1 MFRMVPLLLA
11 FLFTLEALTL
21 PEACLAQDKHC
32 LWQIKTASNTV
43 FLLGSI
49 HLMKPEYY
57 PLDPALEA
65 AFEQADHIV
74 TEIDIDSLAMPDVA
88 QNIARTGLYMDG
100 ASLSDKLS
108 EKTYGVV
115 KQTAEELGFNPAM
128 LNQFRPWYVALTL
141 ATLKL
146 QKLGFQPQFGIDKYL
161 HTKAKTKNKDRHAL
175 ETIHFQTSLLSK
187 MSETMQE
194 DMLLQTLIDLK
205 TVDTYFDDLYQA
217 WLTGDMQKLDGLL
230 SDSYEDYPSIY
241 KYMIVDRNKDWV
253 PKIQQFMR
261 SNEHYLVIVG
271 AGHLVGKES
280 VVDLLRAK
288 GYRVKQ
294 L

>member
-1 MFRMVPLLLA
+1 MYRMVSFLLA
-11 FLFTLEALTL
+11 FFALTL
-21 PEACLAQDKHC
+21 SDVCLAQDKHC

-43 FLLGSI
+43 FILGSI
-49 HLMKPEYY
+49 HLMKPEHY
-57 PLDPALEA
+57 PLDPALKA
-65 AFEQADHIV
+65 AFEQVDHIV
-74 TEIDIDSLAMPDVA
+74 TEVDIDSLAMPDVA

-100 ASLSDKLS
+100 SRLSDKLS

-128 LNQFRPWYVALTL
+128 LNQFRPWFAALTL

-146 QKLGFQPQFGIDKYL
+146 QKLGFQPQFGIDKYF

-217 WLTGDMQKLDGLL
+217 WLTGDMQKLDAML
-230 SDSYEDYPSIY
+230 SDNYEDYPNIY

-261 SNEHYLVIVG
+261 SNENYLVIVG

-288 GYRVKQ
+288 GYQVEQ

>member
-1 MFRMVPLLLA
+1 
-11 FLFTLEALTL
+11 
-21 PEACLAQDKHC
+21 
-32 LWQIKTASNTV
+32 
-43 FLLGSI
+43 
-49 HLMKPEYY
+49 MKPEHY

-65 AFEQADHIV
+65 AFEQVDHIV
-74 TEIDIDSLAMPDVA
+74 TEVDIDSLAMPDVA
-88 QNIARTGLYMDG
+88 QNIASTGLYMDG
-100 ASLSDKLS
+100 SRLSDKLS

-128 LNQFRPWYVALTL
+128 LNQFRPWFAALTL

-146 QKLGFQPQFGIDKYL
+146 QKLGFQPQFGIDKYF

-205 TVDTYFDDLYQA
+205 AVDTYFDDLYQA

-230 SDSYEDYPSIY
+230 SDNYEDYPSIY

-253 PKIQQFMR
+253 PKIQQFMG
-261 SNEHYLVIVG
+261 SNENYLVIVG

-288 GYRVKQ
+288 GYRVEQ

>member
-1 MFRMVPLLLA
+1 MYRMVSFLLA
-11 FLFTLEALTL
+11 FFALTL
-21 PEACLAQDKHC
+21 SDVCLAQDKHC

-43 FLLGSI
+43 FILGSI
-49 HLMKPEYY
+49 HLMKPEHY
-57 PLDPALEA
+57 PLDPALKA
-65 AFEQADHIV
+65 AFEQVDHIV
-74 TEIDIDSLAMPDVA
+74 TEVDIDSLAMPDVA

-100 ASLSDKLS
+100 SRLSDKLS

-128 LNQFRPWYVALTL
+128 LNQFRPWFAALTL

-146 QKLGFQPQFGIDKYL
+146 QKLGFQPQFGIDKYF

-217 WLTGDMQKLDGLL
+217 WLTGDMQKLDAML
-230 SDSYEDYPSIY
+230 SDNYEDYPNIY

-261 SNEHYLVIVG
+261 SNENYLVIVG
-271 AGHLVGKES
+271 TGHLVGKES

-288 GYRVKQ
+288 GYQVEQ